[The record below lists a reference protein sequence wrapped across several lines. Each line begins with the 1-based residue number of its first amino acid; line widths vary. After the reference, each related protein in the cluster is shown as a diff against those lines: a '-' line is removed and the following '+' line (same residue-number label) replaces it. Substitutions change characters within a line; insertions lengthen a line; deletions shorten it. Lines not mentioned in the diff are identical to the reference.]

1 VNGDKDKIKIRAR
14 YYNDSFD
21 YINLEAKIKNSD
33 KSYKLKTSLTEDE
46 LKLLLKN
53 NYLDIDGKD
62 GDLAKIYY
70 YFKYFGMQKYI
81 DIEYQRIE
89 MTLKSQTK
97 IRLTVDYDVFS
108 ALNIGRSVNNLR
120 CVDQNLCILE
130 IKADNNL
137 VDKYIKFILEK
148 YKMRKEAISKY
159 SLGVQTQKLNMDRM

>member
-1 VNGDKDKIKIRAR
+1 
-14 YYNDSFD
+14 
-21 YINLEAKIKNSD
+21 
-33 KSYKLKTSLTEDE
+33 
-46 LKLLLKN
+46 
-53 NYLDIDGKD
+53 
-62 GDLAKIYY
+62 
-70 YFKYFGMQKYI
+70 
-81 DIEYQRIE
+81 